1 MNEEFQQ
8 IKSHQEDIHKETH
21 FRPRDT
27 HRLKMRECKKIF
39 HANENQKKAGKAILI
54 SDKIDFKIKNV
65 KRDKERHY
73 TITTGWIH
81 EEYITIVNIYAPNTG
96 TLQYIRQMLISIK
109 GEISSN
115 TVIVGNFNTQITP
128 MDRSPRQKINQ

>member
-1 MNEEFQQ
+1 
-8 IKSHQEDIHKETH
+8 
-21 FRPRDT
+21 
-27 HRLKMRECKKIF
+27 MRECKKTF

-81 EEYITIVNIYAPNTG
+81 EEYITIVNIYAPDTG

-115 TVIVGNFNTQITP
+115 TVIMGNFSTQIIP
-128 MDRSPRQKINQ
+128 MDGSPRQKISK

>member
-1 MNEEFQQ
+1 
-8 IKSHQEDIHKETH
+8 
-21 FRPRDT
+21 
-27 HRLKMRECKKIF
+27 MRECKKTF

-73 TITTGWIH
+73 TITTGLIN

-115 TVIVGNFNTQITP
+115 TVIMGNFSTQIIP
-128 MDRSPRQKINQ
+128 MDGSPRQKISK